1 MKMEV
6 NTMPN
11 NAEVIK
17 ELSAKLE
24 LYRLF
29 ALSKGLS
36 SDEDVL
42 REVTALLQR
51 DLDDNSQ
58 PA

>member
-1 MKMEV
+1 
-6 NTMPN
+6 MPN
-11 NAEVIK
+11 NAEIIK

-29 ALSKGLS
+29 ALSRGFS
-36 SDEDVL
+36 TEEAVQ

-58 PA
+58 PE

>member
-1 MKMEV
+1 
-6 NTMPN
+6 MPN
-11 NAEVIK
+11 NAEIIK

-29 ALSKGLS
+29 ALAKGFPT
-36 SDEDVL
+36 EEAVL
-42 REVTALLQR
+42 KEVTELLQR

>member
-1 MKMEV
+1 
-6 NTMPN
+6 MPN
-11 NAEVIK
+11 NAEIIR

-29 ALSKGLS
+29 ALAKGFS

-42 REVTALLQR
+42 SEVTALLQR
-51 DLDDNSQ
+51 DLDE
-58 PA
+58 

>member
-1 MKMEV
+1 
-6 NTMPN
+6 MPN
-11 NAEVIK
+11 NAEIIR

-29 ALSKGLS
+29 ALAKGFP

-51 DLDDNSQ
+51 GLDD
-58 PA
+58 

>member
-1 MKMEV
+1 ML
-6 NTMPN
+6 N
-11 NAEVIK
+11 NAEIIK

-29 ALSKGLS
+29 ALAKGYS
-36 SDEDVL
+36 SDEAVL
-42 REVTALLQR
+42 KAVMALLQR

-58 PA
+58 PE

>member
-1 MKMEV
+1 MEV

-29 ALSKGLS
+29 ALAKGFS
-36 SDEDVL
+36 SDEEVMK
-42 REVTALLQR
+42 EVTALLQR

>member
-1 MKMEV
+1 
-6 NTMPN
+6 MPN
-11 NAEVIK
+11 NAEVIQ

-29 ALSKGLS
+29 ALAKGFS
-36 SDEDVL
+36 SDEEVL
-42 REVTALLQR
+42 KEVTALLQR

-58 PA
+58 PQQK